1 MGPEAPVHPFFQ
13 AANREPQPRR
23 EFVTIQEFFFF
34 FLLRAA
40 PGELSKR
47 GCQFYP
53 LQFYTFQFSPSLW
66 DRNLAFQ
73 GTAEPKPSEFV
84 QSFLLSLIPVVDS
97 PVSNEKGVCSSS
109 GCPLGAVL
117 EEGELPAGSPCSQK
131 RAKNGISSRVWAARG
146 TPVTDRMQAGN
157 LHVVYAI
164 SVFVAPRYFRWNG
177 DTSGCLYFPGSQG
190 SRDIMAI

>member
-23 EFVTIQEFFFF
+23 EFVTIQELFF
-34 FLLRAA
+34 FLLRTA

-47 GCQFYP
+47 GYQFYP
-53 LQFYTFQFSPSLW
+53 FQFYTFQFSPPLW

-131 RAKNGISSRVWAARG
+131 RAKSGISSRVWAARG